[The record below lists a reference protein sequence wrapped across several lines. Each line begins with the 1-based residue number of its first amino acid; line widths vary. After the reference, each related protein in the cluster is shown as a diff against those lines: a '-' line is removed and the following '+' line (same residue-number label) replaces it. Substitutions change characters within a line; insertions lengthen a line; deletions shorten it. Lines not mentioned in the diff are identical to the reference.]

1 MLPARV
7 PIAPDAIGREVWL
20 VRQGKLLFRE
30 NEEEDMKASPSGHR
44 FTSRG

>member
-1 MLPARV
+1 MLPAWV

-30 NEEEDMKASPSGHR
+30 NEEEMGKRVLMAIG
-44 FTSRG
+44 